1 MSLYIGIDW
10 SSTKHDAVM
19 INEHGAV
26 IAAFVFPHA
35 PDGFIRFDEERAKA
49 GVSAEDCLV
58 GIETAYNLIIDFLW
72 DRSYRQ
78 VYIVPPILVKSERQG
93 QRPSGAHTD
102 QSDAGLL
109 ADLVRSKRTLLR
121 LWKPDSALTRQIQA
135 RVSYRLFLSH
145 QTVRLQNRLC
155 SVLGRYYPAA
165 LVTFSNIQTQIAL
178 HFVQAYPTPQAG
190 AALSF
195 GDFLSFAQKHGYRR
209 PKNLA
214 SCYARLMRPQPTAS
228 PATIGALA
236 DEAARL
242 AGLLLSVVQTKVAL
256 ERDLSE
262 LFAAHDDHAIFA
274 SLPGVGDFLGPA
286 LLAKFGDDRERFPSA
301 ALVQELAGTCPVTN
315 QSGKRRSVYFRHAC
329 DKEFRTIAQQW
340 ARCSVVASPWAS
352 AYYQQHIA
360 RGHTDSHAYRCL
372 ANRWLDIAWTLWQ
385 NKTTY
390 DEAHHLTD
398 CRQRSRPLGTS

>member
-1 MSLYIGIDW
+1 
-10 SSTKHDAVM
+10 M

-26 IAAFVFPHA
+26 IAAFAFPHA
-35 PDGFIRFDEERAKA
+35 ADGFIRFDAERAKA
-49 GVSAEDCLV
+49 GVRADDCLV

-102 QSDAGLL
+102 QSDAALL

-121 LWKPDSALTRQIQA
+121 LWKPDSALTRHIQA
-135 RVSYRLFLSH
+135 SVSHRLFLSQ

-155 SVLGRYYPAA
+155 SILGRYYPAA
-165 LVTFSNIQTQIAL
+165 LIIFSDIQAQIAL
-178 HFVQAYPTPQAG
+178 HFVQAYPTAQAA

-195 GDFLSFAQKHGYRR
+195 ADFVSFAQKHGYRR
-209 PKNLA
+209 PDHLTNA
-214 SCYARLMRPQPTAS
+214 YARLMRPQPTAR
-228 PATIGALA
+228 PETVDALA
-236 DEAARL
+236 QQATQL
-242 AGLLLSVVQTKVAL
+242 AGLLLTTVQDKLAV
-256 ERDLSE
+256 ERDLST
-262 LFAAHDDHAIFA
+262 LFAQHDDHATFA

-286 LLAKFGDDRERFPSA
+286 LLAKFGDDRERFPRA
-301 ALVQELAGTCPVTN
+301 ADVQELAGTCPVTQ
-315 QSGKRRSVYFRHAC
+315 QSGKRRSVFFRHAC

-340 ARCSVVASPWAS
+340 ARCSIVASPWAS

-360 RGHTDSHAYRCL
+360 KGHTDSHAYRCL
-372 ANRWLDIAWTLWQ
+372 ANRWLEIAWTLWH

-390 DEAHHLTD
+390 DETHHLTD
-398 CRQRSRPLGTS
+398 CQKRSRPPSTS

>member
-19 INEHGAV
+19 TNDHGAV
-26 IAAFVFPHA
+26 IAAFVFPHS
-35 PDGFIRFDEERAKA
+35 PDGFMRLDAERAKT
-49 GVSAEDCLV
+49 GVSAEECLV
-58 GIETAYNLIIDFLW
+58 GIETAHNLIIDFLW

-102 QSDAGLL
+102 QSDAALL
-109 ADLVRSKRTLLR
+109 ADLVCRKRSLLR

-135 RVSYRLFLSH
+135 RVSCRLFLSQ

-165 LVTFSNIQTQIAL
+165 LITFSTIQTQIAL
-178 HFVQAYPTPQAG
+178 HFVLAYPTPQAG
-190 AALSF
+190 VALSF
-195 GDFLSFAQKHGYRR
+195 ADFVSFAQKHGHHR

-214 SCYARLMRPQPTAS
+214 SCYARLLHPQPTAS
-228 PATIGALA
+228 PETIGALA
-236 DEAARL
+236 DEATQL
-242 AGLLLSVVQTKVAL
+242 AGLLLSTVQAKVTV

-274 SLPGVGDFLGPA
+274 SLPGVGDLLGPA

-301 ALVQELAGTCPVTN
+301 AHVQELAGTCPVTD

-340 ARCSVVASPWAS
+340 ARCSIAASPWAA
-352 AYYQQHIA
+352 AYYQQHMA
-360 RGHTDSHAYRCL
+360 KGHTNSHAYRCL
-372 ANRWLDIAWTLWQ
+372 ANRWLDIAWTLWH
-385 NKTTY
+385 NRTTY
-390 DEAHHLTD
+390 DEAHHLID
-398 CRQRSRPLGTS
+398 CRQRSRPQGTS